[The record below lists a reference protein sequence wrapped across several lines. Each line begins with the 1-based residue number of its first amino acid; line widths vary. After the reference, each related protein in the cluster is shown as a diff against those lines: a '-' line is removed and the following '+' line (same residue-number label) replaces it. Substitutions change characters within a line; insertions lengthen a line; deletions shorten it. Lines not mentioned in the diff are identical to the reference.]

1 MHVYIDLC
9 IFGLAS
15 KIVINIM
22 YMYYKATDVIKKG
35 SGCIIFTTATAV
47 QV

>member
-1 MHVYIDLC
+1 
-9 IFGLAS
+9 
-15 KIVINIM
+15 M

-35 SGCIIFTTATAV
+35 SGCIIFTAAAATAV